1 MRFSLV
7 DRLES
12 DCYYIKILLSRSKYI
27 MLENDKLQQI
37 FDSFGL
43 SLKEYIKE
51 EVQRQVDAKMSSME
65 VEEEEDAVVGMAAM
79 GSAAG
84 AVTGAATGVVAATA
98 NVTTMDLQASL
109 DQLADLANSAKD
121 SVVNGSVLDDLV
133 SKYGNVGSGMDEV
146 APVAEAVEEESMKVA
161 PADEV
166 GESMPAQEDSGL
178 SVLQGLVDKIR
189 ARKNLASN

>member
-1 MRFSLV
+1 
-7 DRLES
+7 
-12 DCYYIKILLSRSKYI
+12 

-65 VEEEEDAVVGMAAM
+65 VEEEEDAVVGMAA
-79 GSAAG
+79 G

-98 NVTTMDLQASL
+98 NVSTMDLQASL
-109 DQLADLANSAKD
+109 DQLAELASSAKD

-133 SKYGNVGSGMDEV
+133 SKYGNAGSGMDDV
-146 APVAEAVEEESMKVA
+146 APAAEAVEEESMKVA

-166 GESMPAQEDSGL
+166 GKSMPTQQDSGL

-189 ARKNLASN
+189 ARKNLAKN